1 MDPSESVDNGGIG
14 RRSSESV
21 VFRSIGLASCG
32 TVVIGIGEGDRS
44 DEEEE

>member
-1 MDPSESVDNGGIG
+1 MDPSEYVDNGGIG
-14 RRSSESV
+14 RSSESV
-21 VFRSIGLASCG
+21 VFRSTGLASCG